1 MLYGAKNGE
10 LQIGDRILYYV
21 TFGRGTRPLVMIPGL
36 GDGLHTVKGLA
47 LSFAWLYRRYA
58 NEYRVFLLSR
68 PEPVREGETT
78 ADMAETAAEAMKAL
92 GLEKAYVLGVS
103 QRGMIAQHLAA
114 RHPELVGKLV
124 LAVTCPR
131 SNDSVIAAC
140 GRWIEMAERGDYAA
154 LTIDTAETSY
164 TPEYLARMRR
174 MYPIAARVGKP
185 KDYTRCIREAR
196 ACQTQDAAAVLGELR
211 CPTLV
216 IGAEEDQVIGPQA
229 SRELAAAIP
238 DAGLCLFPGYG
249 HGVYDETEDF
259 HRRVRAFFR

>member
-21 TFGRGTRPLVMIPGL
+21 TFGKGTRPLVMIPGL

-92 GLEKAYVLGVS
+92 GLDKAYVLGVS
-103 QRGMIAQHLAA
+103 QGGMIAQHLAA

-140 GRWIEMAERGDYAA
+140 DRWIEMAERGDYAA
-154 LTIDTAETSY
+154 LTIDSAETNY
-164 TPEYLARMRR
+164 TPAYLARMRR
-174 MYPIAARVGKP
+174 MYPIATRVGKP
-185 KDYTRCIREAR
+185 KDYTRFIRESR
-196 ACQTQDAAAVLGELR
+196 SCQTHDASAVLGDIR

-216 IGAEEDQVIGPQA
+216 IGAEEDQIIGAQA
-229 SRELAAAIP
+229 SRELADRILGARLVIYPGLSHALYEEAP
-238 DAGLCLFPGYG
+238 DFWKRIK
-249 HGVYDETEDF
+249 EF
-259 HRRVRAFFR
+259 